1 MDTMTAGLGVLTGA
15 DVAPEHLDP
24 PSAAALAG
32 VGLVSELYMLGGLIA
47 NPALA
52 YHGYKRNDDSLA
64 WGIGWWLTPI
74 PWPIQGVFAYAQ
86 GYAKLDKRL
95 AGRQQYA
102 ALPPGPQYQMQG
114 PYR

>member
-15 DVAPEHLDP
+15 DVPAEHLDP
-24 PSAAALAG
+24 PSAGMSL
-32 VGLVSELYMLGGLIA
+32 VGELYGIGSLIA

-52 YHGYKRNDDSLA
+52 YHGYKRNDDS
-64 WGIGWWLTPI
+64 WGWAIGWWLVPI
-74 PWPIQGVFAYAQ
+74 PWPVQGVIAYAQ